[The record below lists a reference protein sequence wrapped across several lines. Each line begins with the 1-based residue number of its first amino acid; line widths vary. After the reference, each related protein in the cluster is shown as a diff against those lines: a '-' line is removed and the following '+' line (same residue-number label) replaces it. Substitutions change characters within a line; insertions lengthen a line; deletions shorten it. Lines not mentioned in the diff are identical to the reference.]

1 MPRGA
6 DLERDCPVWMGE
18 VMFGGSMFEIV
29 ETRMLAPNIKQYVV
43 NAPAIARK
51 ARSGQFVILKV
62 DEFGERF
69 PLTLVDWNPQRGT
82 VTLVFQEVGVS
93 TRKLGALKVG
103 DKIQDVIGPLGNAA
117 EDERYGTAVVIGGG
131 VGIPLALPRAKSLRV
146 AGNRVV
152 SIIGARSV
160 ELLILQREVEAASD
174 ELIVVTDDG
183 SNGKKGFTSD
193 ALKELLAQGRKLDY
207 VFAVGPVP
215 MMRAVAEVTRPFGVR
230 TVVSLNPIM
239 VDGTGMCGGC
249 RVSVGGKT
257 HFACVDGPEFDGH
270 QVDFKELGARLQ
282 TYTKEERLAAEHQ
295 DRSCR
300 LS

>member
-1 MPRGA
+1 MVG
-6 DLERDCPVWMGE
+6 LSCGE
-18 VMFGGSMFEIV
+18 YMFEV
-29 ETRMLAPNIKQYVV
+29 LETKTLAPNIKQFIIS
-43 NAPAIARK
+43 APTIARK
-51 ARSGQFVILKV
+51 AKSGQFVILRV

-69 PLTLVDWNPQRGT
+69 PLTLVDWNAQRGT
-82 VTLVFQEVGVS
+82 ITLVFQEVGVS

-103 DKIQDVIGPLGNAA
+103 DRIKDVIGPLGNAA
-117 EDERYGTAVVIGGG
+117 EDAKYGTAVVVGGG

-146 AGNRVV
+146 AGNKVL

-160 ELLILQREVEAASD
+160 ELLILQREMEAASD
-174 ELIVVTDDG
+174 ELVTITDDG

-193 ALKELLAQGRKLDY
+193 ALKELLVRGVRVDY

-215 MMRAVAEVTRPFGVR
+215 MMRAVSEVTRPFGIR

-257 HFACVDGPEFDGH
+257 RFACVDGPEFDGH

-282 TYTKEERLAAEHQ
+282 TYTKEERLAMEHVE
-295 DRSCR
+295 RSCR
-300 LS
+300 CS

>member
-1 MPRGA
+1 MSG
-6 DLERDCPVWMGE
+6 DSMSE
-18 VMFGGSMFEIV
+18 VL
-29 ETRMLAPNIKQYVV
+29 ETRILAPSIKQYVV
-43 NAPAIARK
+43 DATAIAKK
-51 ARSGQFVILKV
+51 ARSGQFVILRV

-69 PLTLVDWNPQRGT
+69 PLTLVDWDSQKGT

-93 TRKLGALKVG
+93 TRKLGALKAG
-103 DKIQDVIGPLGNAA
+103 DRILDVIGPLGNAA
-117 EDERYGTAVVIGGG
+117 EDKKYGTAVVIGGG
-131 VGIPLALPRAKSLRV
+131 VGIPLALPRAKSLRA

-160 ELLILQREVEAASD
+160 GLLILQKEMEAASD
-174 ELIVVTDDG
+174 ELVVVTDDG

-193 ALKELLAQGRKLDY
+193 ALKELLAQGRHVDY

-215 MMRAVAEVTRPFGVR
+215 MMRAVAEVTRPLGIR

-257 HFACVDGPEFDGH
+257 FFACVDGPEFDGH
-270 QVDFKELGARLQ
+270 KVDFKELAARLQ
-282 TYTKEERLAAEHQ
+282 TYTKEERLAAEHLE
-295 DRSCR
+295 RSCR

>member
-1 MPRGA
+1 
-6 DLERDCPVWMGE
+6 
-18 VMFGGSMFEIV
+18 MFEV
-29 ETRMLAPNIKQYVV
+29 LDRRTLAPNIKQFVV
-43 NAPAIARK
+43 CAPAIARK
-51 ARSGQFVILKV
+51 AKSGQFVILRV

-69 PLTLVDWNPQRGT
+69 PMTLVDWDAQRGT

-103 DKIQDVIGPLGNAA
+103 ERIQDVIGPLGNAA
-117 EDERYGTAVVIGGG
+117 VDAKYGIAVVVGGG
-131 VGIPLALPRAKSLRV
+131 VGIPLALPRAKSLRA

-160 ELLILQREVEAASD
+160 ELLILQGEMEAASD
-174 ELIVVTDDG
+174 EVVAVTDDG

-193 ALKELLAQGRKLDY
+193 ALKELLAQGRHVDY

-215 MMRAVAEVTRPFGVR
+215 MMRAVAEVTRPFGIR

-257 HFACVDGPEFDGH
+257 RFACVDGPEFDGH
-270 QVDFKELGARLQ
+270 QVDFRELGARLQ
-282 TYTKEERLAAEHQ
+282 TYTKEERLAMEHLE
-295 DRSCR
+295 RSCR
-300 LS
+300 RV